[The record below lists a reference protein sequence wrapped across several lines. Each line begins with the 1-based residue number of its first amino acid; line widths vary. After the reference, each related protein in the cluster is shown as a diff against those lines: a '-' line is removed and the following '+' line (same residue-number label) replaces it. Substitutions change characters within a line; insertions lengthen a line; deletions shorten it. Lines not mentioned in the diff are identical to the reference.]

1 MVEGNKNKVKLLIC
15 YHKPAYL
22 LKDNVMTPI
31 HVGRANA
38 KVRMGEENPDYQWL
52 VNNMIGDD
60 TGENISNKNDYYN
73 EMTAVYWAWKN
84 YEELGNPDYI
94 GLMHYSRHFI
104 FDENITDVVNV
115 KNFDESSY
123 KSFLGYDERKMSDF
137 VDGYDFIAHIGEV
150 PNVYQHYIRNQRK
163 EDLDR
168 AIEIVLK
175 KYPDYESYVDGYFN
189 GSESNFCNMCIFSRK
204 IFFEYCEWIFSILE
218 EFENQIDMAQKR
230 FFISERLTGLFLY
243 RLMKNKEMKYK
254 KLPIAFLEEAVNV
267 PIAIYAEEGEELTT
281 AVSLY
286 SILNNKSDYNSYSIY
301 VFCEKER
308 VAHVEN
314 KIRQY
319 IELQNKCEI
328 QVIGTDDKPDVL
340 PLVLDEYFPKLGKCI
355 YIWGKV
361 LTLHDLGEFYRICS
375 VDDYM
380 AVGVPRTLYD
390 PAEPDKIINSNLLVL
405 NLKRFK
411 LNGIS
416 QKTRTMIQTDGDQD
430 LLNKVLKN
438 EIGYIHENF
447 FVSEHL
453 ANYKDKVFSLNEKR
467 EEIQK
472 YVLWHVFMVYD
483 QMEPEFNIQG
493 IFSQFWWDGISKI
506 PYEFQHIQV
515 SENSLRSL
523 LIKQQYEINAYKGV
537 QKLDSVEQWR
547 SYGFWGKLKFYYVN
561 NGLKQTIRYAI
572 QKMIGRAK

>member
-94 GLMHYSRHFI
+94 GLMHYRRHFI

-319 IELQNKCEI
+319 IEVQNKCEI

-361 LTLHDLGEFYRICS
+361 LTLHDLGEFYRICKAMVS
-375 VDDYM
+375 SNTKYTLYRPCFYEPTNLYVENLLEGINCRITNIESLVKDFGSSSEDK
-380 AVGVPRTLYD
+380 RTLAQYIIGEND
-390 PAEPDKIINSNLLVL
+390 AFDALTEAVKKSNISVKTTRFSPYSVVGRQNVFFSTINNLMTNEVTPDKVERII
-405 NLKRFK
+405 
-411 LNGIS
+411 
-416 QKTRTMIQTDGDQD
+416 T
-430 LLNKVLKN
+430 
-438 EIGYIHENF
+438 
-447 FVSEHL
+447 
-453 ANYKDKVFSLNEKR
+453 ANNNEKFD
-467 EEIQK
+467 EIAK
-472 YVLWHVFMVYD
+472 LMVNNAGKDFDIYISR
-483 QMEPEFNIQG
+483 MELCKPFCNVQP
-493 IFSQFWWDGISKI
+493 F
-506 PYEFQHIQV
+506 YEFTGCKLQRGIVFHAFQYV
-515 SENSLRSL
+515 YL
-523 LIKQQYEINAYKGV
+523 QQDVGCSHTGGGGCQN
-537 QKLDSVEQWR
+537 
-547 SYGFWGKLKFYYVN
+547 
-561 NGLKQTIRYAI
+561 
-572 QKMIGRAK
+572 